1 MNTLGI
7 DIGGTKIYVG
17 RYNKNLEVEAET
29 RIPTEAGKTKE
40 HTLSNLLKAINE
52 VKNEYTQ
59 SLGVAW
65 AGFVDI
71 ENGQIIKAPNVPHLD
86 GFRLCNY
93 ITKQTGLKCIIENDA
108 RAFAYGAKA
117 KVAPDSKLCLGII
130 IGTGVGSGLIY
141 KNEIFYGAHGY
152 AGEVGHM
159 VMQQKEVEAW
169 LAGPGLKNQ
178 LGLASNTKF
187 STILP
192 QQKQALMPQVESALS
207 VISQWL
213 SALVLSLNPD
223 KIIIGGGTGIHFWQH
238 FKPEIL
244 ARTEAQLQT
253 YPHNFDLLFYNDSN
267 AGAAGAAAL
276 STL

>member
-17 RYNKNLEVEAET
+17 RYNQQLEIEAET
-29 RIPTEAGKTKE
+29 RIPTEADKARK

-52 VKNEYTQ
+52 VKNDQTQ
-59 SLGVAW
+59 SIGIAW

-71 ENGQIIKAPNVPHLD
+71 KHGKVIKAPNVPHLD
-86 GFRLCNY
+86 NFRLCDY
-93 ITKQTGLKCIIENDA
+93 IMERTGLKCIIENDA
-108 RAFAYGAKA
+108 RAFAYGAKI
-117 KVAPDSKLCLGII
+117 KVVPQSQLCLGLI
-130 IGTGVGSGLIY
+130 IGTGVGGGIIY
-141 KNEIFYGAHGY
+141 NHEIFYGAHGY

-159 VMQQKEVEAW
+159 IMQQKEVEAW

-178 LGLASNTKF
+178 LGLGAETNF

-192 QQKQALMPQVESALS
+192 QKKQALTPQIENALS
-207 VISQWL
+207 VFSQWL

-223 KIIIGGGTGIHFWQH
+223 KVIIGGGTGIHFWQY
-238 FKPEIL
+238 FKAEIL

-253 YPHNFDLLFYNDSN
+253 YPHEFDLLFYDDSN

-276 STL
+276 SNL